1 MSETTS
7 DHTPAAMPTDMPT
20 DMPKWGRLYT
30 AMVTPMRED
39 GAVDVEQAQALA
51 AALIDS
57 GSNGVVVAGTT
68 GESPTLEH
76 EEERT
81 LFRELLPLVHD
92 KGGTLIA
99 GTGSNSTATAVDAS
113 EQAAE
118 IGVDGLLLVAP
129 YYNKPSQEGLYQHF
143 RAVAESVPTTPIML
157 YNVPGRTGCNVS
169 AQTTVRLAEDLSNVA
184 GVKEASGD
192 LEQIAEIIR
201 TAPPHFRVWSGND
214 GDNLAILAMGG
225 YGAVS
230 VLSHLVG
237 GKIAAMY
244 DAWERGDTAA
254 AGRLQV
260 EITPLV
266 KAMFAVGNPQP
277 VKWALND
284 VGFRV
289 GPPRPPLVEPDEAVQ
304 EQIRSALE
312 ITGVDLV
319 GTD

>member
-1 MSETTS
+1 MTS
-7 DHTPAAMPTDMPT
+7 TADANGL
-20 DMPKWGRLYT
+20 GRLYT

-57 GSNGVVVAGTT
+57 GSDGVVVAGTT
-68 GESPTLEH
+68 GESPTLEF

-81 LFRELLPLVHD
+81 LFRELLPLVHE

-99 GTGSNSTATAVDAS
+99 GTGSNSTATAIEAS
-113 EQAAE
+113 EHAAA
-118 IGVDGLLLVAP
+118 IGVDGLLLVVP

-143 RAVAESVPTTPIML
+143 RAVAEAVDLPCML
-157 YNVPGRTGCNVS
+157 YNVPGRTGTNMT
-169 AQTTVRLAEDLSNVA
+169 AGTQLRLAEDLENIC

-201 TAPPHFRVWSGND
+201 SAPPRFRVWSGND

-237 GKIAAMY
+237 GQIKAMY
-244 DAWERGDTAA
+244 EAWEAGDSAK
-254 AGRLQV
+254 AGEIQVRLA
-260 EITPLV
+260 PLV
-266 KAMFAVGNPQP
+266 KAMFLVGNPVP
-277 VKWALND
+277 VKWALNEI
-284 VGFRV
+284 GFRV
-289 GPPRPPLVEPDEAVQ
+289 GPPRPPLVEPDDAIQ
-304 EQIRSALE
+304 EQIRTVLANTE
-312 ITGVDLV
+312 IDLIAA
-319 GTD
+319 D

>member
-1 MSETTS
+1 MTT
-7 DHTPAAMPTDMPT
+7 AANTNTPTDNPT
-20 DMPKWGRLYT
+20 LGANWGRLYT
-30 AMVTPMRED
+30 AMVTPMRDD

-51 AALIDS
+51 VALLDS
-57 GSNGVVVAGTT
+57 GSDGIVVAGTT

-81 LFRELLPLVHD
+81 LFRELLPVVHQR
-92 KGGTLIA
+92 GGTLIA

-113 EQAAE
+113 QRAAQ
-118 IGVDGLLLVAP
+118 IGVDGLLLVVP
-129 YYNKPSQEGLYQHF
+129 YYNKPSQDGLYQHF
-143 RAVAESVPTTPIML
+143 RAIAESVPTGIML
-157 YNVPGRTGCNVS
+157 YNVPSRTGLNMD
-169 AQTTVRLAEDLSNVA
+169 APTTVRLAHDLPNII

-201 TAPPHFRVWSGND
+201 TAPPAFRIWSGND

-237 GKIAAMY
+237 GTIAAMY
-244 DAWERGDTAA
+244 RAWETGDTAQ

-260 EITPLV
+260 KLAPLV

-277 VKWALND
+277 VKWALNEI
-284 VGFRV
+284 GMRV
-289 GPPRPPLVEPDEAVQ
+289 GPPRPPLINPPDNVQ
-304 EQIRSALE
+304 NQIRAALD
-312 ITGVDLV
+312 ITGVDLPV
-319 GTD
+319 PS